1 MDTYKH
7 IAPYYNF
14 LLKPFLQSIR
24 RDVLKIVLGLKPGLV
39 LDVAC
44 GTGEQ
49 LHALAAHNIKV
60 IGIDL
65 SEPMLRQCRQAN
77 PPATCLLQD
86 GTAMAFQ
93 PASFD
98 LVMISFA
105 LHETS
110 WSAAVAMLD
119 EMYRVLKPG
128 GYLLVVDYADF
139 NIIRGHVRLSI
150 RTIEFLAG
158 RRHYRNFHHYLKKG
172 GLKALVD
179 TNRFSLRKSHQ
190 HASGAIALRLYER
203 LDVR

>member
-1 MDTYKH
+1 MDAYKQ
-7 IAPYYNF
+7 IAPFYDF
-14 LLKPFLQSIR
+14 LFRTFLQSIR
-24 RDVLKIVLGLKPGLV
+24 RDVLKMVLGLKPGLV

-49 LHALAAHNIKV
+49 LHALAANSIKV

-65 SEPMLRQCRQAN
+65 SESMLRQCRQAN
-77 PPATCLLQD
+77 PAATCLLQD

-98 LVMISFA
+98 LVIISFA
-105 LHETS
+105 LHETG
-110 WSAAVAMLD
+110 WPAAVAMLD

-128 GYLLVVDYADF
+128 GHLFVVDYADLKQ
-139 NIIRGHVRLSI
+139 IRGHVSLVI

-158 RRHYRNFHHYLKKG
+158 RRHYQNFRHYLKKG

-179 TNRFSLRKSHQ
+179 SNRFSLQESHQ
-190 HASGAIALRLYER
+190 HASGAIALQQFER
-203 LDVR
+203 LNVR